1 MGLRQA
7 IENKPVKEAIVADCS
22 RLIDE
27 QVAAKTGISG
37 MALKATYGV
46 VKGVG
51 KGYIPGAIGRL
62 LPEAFAALDP
72 MWQEAQA
79 SGDPVAYI
87 SQHRSRAA
95 DTLLSVTDHRIRNSS
110 GVVKG
115 SYSKLR
121 KSVKGDVEAAM
132 PGLAKII
139 DSHTSPVLNA

>member
-1 MGLRQA
+1 MGLREALQDKA
-7 IENKPVKEAIVADCS
+7 TKEAIVADCS
-22 RLIDE
+22 RLIDA
-27 QVAAKTGISG
+27 QVAAKTGLSG
-37 MALKATYGV
+37 MAFKATYGV

-62 LPEAFAALDP
+62 LPDVFTALDP

-115 SYSKLR
+115 SYDKLR

-139 DSHTSPVLNA
+139 DSHATPVMNA